1 MSSAALGVAEVGQ
14 HDLLGLEQVRECGV
28 DCVAAFVGQPDQNAA
43 AVVGMLLAGDQAAG
57 TQPVHPV
64 GHGAGGD
71 QGLRQQLARGQLIGV
86 ARSAERGKHVELPG
100 LQAVGAERRRP
111 ATVEKAGQ
119 PADPRQHLHR
129 RHVQV
134 RPLPTPGI
142 DEPVDLVDGLLRH
155 SANPRRRRRC
165 AFADCGLKTY
175 ASGGCECAFADC
187 GLKTYASRAGW
198 DNAQD
203 ERQVRRRPASRG
215 RARAGAGRLGQG
227 SPWLRGRARDGR
239 VGPGVRGMWA
249 GAVVPRT
256 RGRGHRRSR
265 AGLRAL
271 CA

>member
-1 MSSAALGVAEVGQ
+1 MREGLGELGALGVAEVGQ
-14 HDLLGLEQVRECGV
+14 HDALGLEQVGQRGV
-28 DCVAAFVGQPDQNAA
+28 DSLPAVLGQPDQDAA

-57 TQPVHPV
+57 TQPVDPV

-71 QGLRQQLARGQLIGV
+71 QGLLQQLARGQLIGL

-100 LQAVGAERRRP
+100 LQAMSAERRRP
-111 ATVEKAGQ
+111 APVEMAGQ

-142 DEPVDLVDGLLRH
+142 DEPVDLVSGLLRH

-165 AFADCGLKTY
+165 TFADRGLKTY
-175 ASGGCECAFADC
+175 AS
-187 GLKTYASRAGW
+187 TTGW
-198 DNAQD
+198 DNAQG
-203 ERQVRRRPASRG
+203 ERQARRRPASRG

-239 VGPGVRGMWA
+239 VRPGVRGTWA
-249 GAVVPRT
+249 FAVVPRT